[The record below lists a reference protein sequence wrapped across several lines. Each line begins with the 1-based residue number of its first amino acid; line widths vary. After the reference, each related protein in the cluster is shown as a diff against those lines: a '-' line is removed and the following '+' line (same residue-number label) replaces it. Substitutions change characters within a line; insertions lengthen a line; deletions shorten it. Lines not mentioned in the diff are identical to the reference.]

1 MELLQWKK
9 KKSRIQI
16 RKINLKKR
24 IQQSNS
30 SSIKRAKKKD
40 IILDQ
45 LIIVL

>member
-24 IQQSNS
+24 IQQRNS